1 LYWPG
6 AKGVLQPEPS
16 AMSTS
21 LMRDKLRSEMLDATF
36 AIIQREGLQSV
47 QARRVTKEVGCSVG
61 TLYNV
66 FASLDDL
73 LQQVNARTYDRLEAE
88 LAAALNGVGG
98 RDGGRQA
105 VLAFAIAYLGFATRN
120 MKAWRA
126 LFEHRMR
133 PERIAPWYRDRHQGL
148 IISVEAALDGI
159 EEPVVRRR
167 TARGVFAAVHGV
179 VALALDQT
187 LDSFDPAEA
196 ERQVRL
202 VIAAMVASLPPAAR

>member
-6 AKGVLQPEPS
+6 ANGVLQPEPS